1 MRKHQPNRRVLS
13 HTLTTL
19 RMRKKNQERM
29 IRKKKNLVRVM
40 SQDLQIQ
47 ILIFGEMK
55 RMKKDNTQVRKLR
68 VRKKLA
74 KEAREVVSI
83 LTNQ

>member
-1 MRKHQPNRRVLS
+1 
-13 HTLTTL
+13 
-19 RMRKKNQERM
+19 M
-29 IRKKKNLVRVM
+29 IRKKKNLVRAM

-47 ILIFGEMK
+47 ILTFGEMK
-55 RMKKDNTQVRKLR
+55 RMKKGNTLVRKLR
-68 VRKKLA
+68 VRKKQV

>member
-1 MRKHQPNRRVLS
+1 
-13 HTLTTL
+13 
-19 RMRKKNQERM
+19 MRKKNQERM
-29 IRKKKNLVRVM
+29 IRKKKNLVRAM

-47 ILIFGEMK
+47 ILTFGEMK

>member
-1 MRKHQPNRRVLS
+1 
-13 HTLTTL
+13 
-19 RMRKKNQERM
+19 MRKKNQERM
-29 IRKKKNLVRVM
+29 IKKKKNLARAT

-47 ILIFGEMK
+47 ILTFGEMK

-68 VRKKLA
+68 VRKKLV
-74 KEAREVVSI
+74 KEVREVVST

>member
-1 MRKHQPNRRVLS
+1 
-13 HTLTTL
+13 
-19 RMRKKNQERM
+19 MRKKNQERM
-29 IRKKKNLVRVM
+29 IRKKKNLVRAM

-55 RMKKDNTQVRKLR
+55 RMKKDNTQARKLR